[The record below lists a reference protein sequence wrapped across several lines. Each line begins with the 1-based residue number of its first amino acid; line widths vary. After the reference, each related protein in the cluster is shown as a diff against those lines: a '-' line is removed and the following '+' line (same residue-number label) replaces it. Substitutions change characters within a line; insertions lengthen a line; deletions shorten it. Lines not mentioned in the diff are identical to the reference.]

1 MYIYVCTYRRPTAGV
16 LFRLSLSRSDASK
29 HHESA
34 SSPSLS
40 LSLSLPFL
48 IHTLTSSFSN
58 SLSLAFSLFFFL
70 SLFPLLTL
78 SIVCSACQYVTL
90 SSVSR

>member
-1 MYIYVCTYRRPTAGV
+1 MYVPPAYSRCFISSLALALRCVQASRERIFSV
-16 LFRLSLSRSDASK
+16 SVSISLS
-29 HHESA
+29 
-34 SSPSLS
+34 
-40 LSLSLPFL
+40 FL

-58 SLSLAFSLFFFL
+58 SLSLAFSLFSFL

-78 SIVCSACQYVTL
+78 FVVCSACQYVTL